1 MTEVPKENGIFVDMK
16 RFFICLALA
25 LLLMGFG
32 YFPAMVEQYY
42 SVGLYPVLL
51 SIRLRLTAWVPIS
64 IGDFFYIIVCI
75 YLIYKLVISL
85 IKIKKEGIYGGK
97 VWRVSAIILLV
108 WASFK
113 LLWGFNYDRLG
124 AGHLL
129 DIEQKAYSGAA
140 VDSLV
145 NELIDSLNSTR
156 KQINEE
162 KIQVDTLP
170 ANNPAAY
177 FTMAQEAY
185 NKAKGAYPFLPKQA
199 PRVKATLFNPLADY
213 LGFTGYFNPFTA
225 EGQVRTDMPGLELPF
240 VACHETAHMLG
251 FASESEANLIGYL
264 VATKSDNPYVRY
276 SAYNEIFTYAQ
287 REQFVM
293 MAQQK
298 DSVGF
303 VGAVAQNRARL
314 DTLVKQDRKAVRRFF
329 NKHRSSV
336 APIMSGVYEQY
347 LFLNKQNAGLKSYD
361 EVIGWII
368 DLKRKQLKIIN

>member
-16 RFFICLALA
+16 RFFIYLALA
-25 LLLMGFG
+25 LLLLVFG

-42 SVGLYPVLL
+42 SAGLYPALL
-51 SIRLRLTAWVPIS
+51 SLRLWITAWVPFS
-64 IGDFFYIIVCI
+64 IGDLLYIIVCI
-75 YLIYKLVISL
+75 YLIYKLIRSL
-85 IKIKKEGIYGGK
+85 FNIKKEGINRRK
-97 VWRVSAIILLV
+97 IWRASAIILLV
-108 WASFK
+108 WISFK
-113 LLWGFNYDRLG
+113 LLWGLNYDRLG

-156 KQINEE
+156 KLLTQA

-170 ANNPAAY
+170 VGNPAPY
-177 FTMAQEAY
+177 FAMAQEAY
-185 NKAKGAYPFLPKQA
+185 QCAKTSYTFLPKQA

-213 LGFTGYFNPFTA
+213 VGFTGYFNPFTA

-264 VATKSDNPYVRY
+264 VATKSTNPYVRY

-287 REQFVM
+287 REQFVQL
-293 MAQQK
+293 AQQK
-298 DSVGF
+298 DSVRF
-303 VGAVAQNRARL
+303 MGAVAQNRARL
-314 DTLVKQDRKAVRRFF
+314 DTLVKQDRKAVRNFF
-329 NKHRSSV
+329 SRHRSSV

-361 EVIGWII
+361 EVIGWLI
-368 DLKRKQLKIIN
+368 DLKRKQQKIK

>member
-16 RFFICLALA
+16 RFFIYLALA
-25 LLLMGFG
+25 LLLLVFG

-42 SVGLYPVLL
+42 SAGLYPALL
-51 SIRLRLTAWVPIS
+51 SLRLWITAWVPFS
-64 IGDFFYIIVCI
+64 IGDLIYIIVCI
-75 YLIYKLVISL
+75 YLIYNLIRSLVN
-85 IKIKKEGIYGGK
+85 IKKEGINKGK
-97 VWRVSAIILLV
+97 IWRASAIILLV
-108 WASFK
+108 WISFK
-113 LLWGFNYDRLG
+113 LLWGLNYDRLG

-129 DIEQKAYSGAA
+129 DIEQKAYSGEA

-156 KQINEE
+156 KLLTQV

-170 ANNPAAY
+170 VGNPAPY
-177 FTMAQEAY
+177 FSWAQEAY
-185 NKAKGAYPFLPKQA
+185 QRAKTSYTFLPKQA

-213 LGFTGYFNPFTA
+213 VGFTGYFNPFTA

-264 VATKSDNPYVRY
+264 VAIQSTNPYVRY

-287 REQFVM
+287 REQFVQL
-293 MAQQK
+293 AQQK

-303 VGAVAQNRARL
+303 MGAVAHNRARL
-314 DTLVKQDRKAVRRFF
+314 DTLVKQDRQALRRFF
-329 NKHRSSV
+329 NRHRSSV

-361 EVIGWII
+361 EVIGWLI
-368 DLKRKQLKIIN
+368 DVKRKQQKNN

>member
-16 RFFICLALA
+16 RFFIYLALA
-25 LLLMGFG
+25 LLLLVFG

-42 SVGLYPVLL
+42 SAGLYPALL
-51 SIRLRLTAWVPIS
+51 SLRLWLTVWVPFS
-64 IGDFFYIIVCI
+64 IGDLLYIIVCI
-75 YLIYKLVISL
+75 YLIYKLIRSL
-85 IKIKKEGIYGGK
+85 IQIKKEGVSKGK
-97 VWRVSAIILLV
+97 VWRASAIILLV
-108 WASFK
+108 WISFK
-113 LLWGFNYDRLG
+113 LLWGLNYDRLG

-129 DIEQKAYSGAA
+129 DIEQKAYSSAA

-156 KQINEE
+156 KLLTQA

-170 ANNPAAY
+170 VGNPAPY
-177 FTMAQEAY
+177 FSLAQEAY
-185 NKAKGAYPFLPKQA
+185 QRAKTSYAFLPTQA

-213 LGFTGYFNPFTA
+213 VGFTGYFNPFTA

-251 FASESEANLIGYL
+251 FASESEANLMGYL

-287 REQFVM
+287 REQFVLL
-293 MAQQK
+293 AQQK
-298 DSVGF
+298 DSVRF
-303 VGAVAQNRARL
+303 MGAVAHNRARL
-314 DTLVKQDRKAVRRFF
+314 DTLVKQDRKAVRNFF
-329 NKHRSSV
+329 NRHRSSV

-361 EVIGWII
+361 EVIGWLI
-368 DLKRKQLKIIN
+368 DVKRKQQKNN

>member
-1 MTEVPKENGIFVDMK
+1 MMEVPKENGIFVDMK
-16 RFFICLALA
+16 RFFIYLALA

-32 YFPAMVEQYY
+32 YFPAMVERCY
-42 SVGLYPVLL
+42 SAGLYPVLL
-51 SIRLRLTAWVPIS
+51 NVRLWITAWLPFS
-64 IGDFFYIIVCI
+64 IGDLLYIVVCI
-75 YLIYKLVISL
+75 YLIYKLIRSL
-85 IKIKKEGIYGGK
+85 IHIKKEGITKAK
-97 VWRVSAIILLV
+97 VWRASAIILLV
-108 WASFK
+108 WISFK
-113 LLWGFNYDRLG
+113 LLWGLNYDRLG

-156 KQINEE
+156 KLLTQV

-170 ANNPAAY
+170 VGNPAPY
-177 FTMAQEAY
+177 FSWAQEAY
-185 NKAKGAYPFLPKQA
+185 QRAKTSYTFLPKQA

-213 LGFTGYFNPFTA
+213 VGFTGYFNPFTA

-264 VATKSDNPYVRY
+264 VAIQSTNPYVRY

-287 REQFVM
+287 REQFVQL
-293 MAQQK
+293 AQQK
-298 DSVGF
+298 DSVRF
-303 VGAVAQNRARL
+303 MGAVAHNRARL
-314 DTLVKQDRKAVRRFF
+314 DTLVKQDRQALRRFF
-329 NKHRSSV
+329 NRHRSSV

-361 EVIGWII
+361 EVIGWLI
-368 DLKRKQLKIIN
+368 DVKRKQQKNN

>member
-16 RFFICLALA
+16 RFFIYGALA

-32 YFPAMVEQYY
+32 YFPAQVEGWY
-42 SVGLYPVLL
+42 SGPLYPVLL
-51 SIRLRLTAWVPIS
+51 NARLWLTGWAPFS
-64 IGDFFYIIVCI
+64 IGDLLYIIVFIC
-75 YLIYKLVISL
+75 LIYKLIRSL
-85 IKIKKEGIYGGK
+85 IHIKKEGITKAK
-97 VWRVSAIILLV
+97 VWRASAIILLV
-108 WASFK
+108 WISFK
-113 LLWGFNYDRLG
+113 LLWGLNYDRLG

-129 DIEQKAYSGAA
+129 DIEQKAYSGEA

-156 KQINEE
+156 KQLTQA

-170 ANNPAAY
+170 VGNPAPY
-177 FTMAQEAY
+177 FSWAQEAY
-185 NKAKGAYPFLPKQA
+185 QRAKTSYTFLPKQA

-213 LGFTGYFNPFTA
+213 VGFTGYFNPFTA

-264 VATKSDNPYVRY
+264 VAIQSTNPYVRY

-287 REQFVM
+287 REQFVQL
-293 MAQQK
+293 AQQK

-303 VGAVAQNRARL
+303 MGAVAHNRARL
-314 DTLVKQDRKAVRRFF
+314 DTLVKQDRQALRRFF
-329 NKHRSSV
+329 NRHRSSV

-361 EVIGWII
+361 EVIGWLI
-368 DLKRKQLKIIN
+368 DVKRKQQKNN

>member
-16 RFFICLALA
+16 RFFIYLALS
-25 LLLMGFG
+25 LLLLGFG

-42 SVGLYPVLL
+42 SAGMYPVLL
-51 SIRLRLTAWVPIS
+51 SLRLWLTAWVPFS
-64 IGDFFYIIVCI
+64 IGDLLYIIVCI
-75 YLIYKLVISL
+75 YLIYNLIRSL
-85 IKIKKEGIYGGK
+85 IQIKKEGVNRGE
-97 VWRVSAIILLV
+97 VWRASAIILLV
-108 WASFK
+108 WISFK
-113 LLWGFNYDRLG
+113 LLWGLNYDRLG

-156 KQINEE
+156 KLLTQA

-170 ANNPAAY
+170 VGNPAPY

-185 NKAKGAYPFLPKQA
+185 QRAKTSYPFLPKEA

-213 LGFTGYFNPFTA
+213 VGFTGYFNPFTA

-264 VATKSDNPYVRY
+264 VATKSANPYVRY

-287 REQFVM
+287 REQFVLL
-293 MAQQK
+293 AQQK
-298 DSVGF
+298 DSVRF
-303 VGAVAQNRARL
+303 MGAVAQNRARL
-314 DTLVKQDRKAVRRFF
+314 DTLVKQDRKAVRNFF
-329 NKHRSSV
+329 NRHRSSV

-361 EVIGWII
+361 EVIGWLI
-368 DLKRKQLKIIN
+368 DLKRKQQKIK

>member
-16 RFFICLALA
+16 RFFIYLALA

-32 YFPAMVEQYY
+32 YFPAMVERYY
-42 SVGLYPVLL
+42 SSGLYPVLL
-51 SIRLRLTAWVPIS
+51 DVRLWITAWLPFS
-64 IGDFFYIIVCI
+64 IGDLLYIFVCI
-75 YLIYKLVISL
+75 YLIYKLIRSL
-85 IKIKKEGIYGGK
+85 IHIKKEGISKAK
-97 VWRVSAIILLV
+97 VWRASAIILLV
-108 WASFK
+108 WISFK
-113 LLWGFNYDRLG
+113 LLWGLNYDRLG

-156 KQINEE
+156 KLLTQV

-170 ANNPAAY
+170 VGNPAPY
-177 FTMAQEAY
+177 FSWAQEAY
-185 NKAKGAYPFLPKQA
+185 QRAKTSYTFLPKQA

-213 LGFTGYFNPFTA
+213 VGFTGYFNPFTA

-264 VATKSDNPYVRY
+264 VAIQSTNPYVRY

-287 REQFVM
+287 REQFVLL
-293 MAQQK
+293 AQQK

-303 VGAVAQNRARL
+303 MGAVAQNRARL
-314 DTLVKQDRKAVRRFF
+314 DTLVKQDRQALRRFF
-329 NKHRSSV
+329 NRHRSSV
-336 APIMSGVYEQY
+336 APIMAGVYEQY

-361 EVIGWII
+361 EVIGWLI
-368 DLKRKQLKIIN
+368 DVKRKQQKNN

>member
-16 RFFICLALA
+16 RFFIYLAFA

-32 YFPAMVEQYY
+32 YYPAQVEGWY
-42 SVGLYPVLL
+42 SGPLYPVLL
-51 SIRLRLTAWVPIS
+51 NARLWLTGWAPFS
-64 IGDFFYIIVCI
+64 IGDLLYIIVCI
-75 YLIYKLVISL
+75 YLIYKSIRGI
-85 IKIKKEGIYGGK
+85 IKIKKEGLDGGK
-97 VWRVSAIILLV
+97 LWRASAIILLV
-108 WASFK
+108 WISFK
-113 LLWGFNYDRLG
+113 LLWGLNYDRLG

-129 DIEQKAYSGAA
+129 DIEQKAYSGEA

-156 KQINEE
+156 KQINDL

-170 ANNPAAY
+170 ASNPAAY

-185 NKAKGAYPFLPKQA
+185 NKDKGSYPFLPKRA

-213 LGFTGYFNPFTA
+213 VGFTGYFNPFTA

-264 VATKSDNPYVRY
+264 VAIQSTNPYVRY

-287 REQFVM
+287 REQFVQL
-293 MAQQK
+293 AQQK

-303 VGAVAQNRARL
+303 MGAVAHNRARL
-314 DTLVKQDRKAVRRFF
+314 DTLVKQDRQALRRFF
-329 NKHRSSV
+329 NRHRSSV

-361 EVIGWII
+361 EVIGWLI
-368 DLKRKQLKIIN
+368 DVKRKQQKNN

>member
-16 RFFICLALA
+16 RFFIYLALA
-25 LLLMGFG
+25 LLLLVFG

-42 SVGLYPVLL
+42 SAGLYPALL
-51 SIRLRLTAWVPIS
+51 SLRLWLTVWVPFS
-64 IGDFFYIIVCI
+64 IGDLLYIIVFI
-75 YLIYKLVISL
+75 YLIYKLIRSL
-85 IKIKKEGIYGGK
+85 IQIKKEGANRAK
-97 VWRVSAIILLV
+97 VWRASAIILLV
-108 WASFK
+108 WISFK
-113 LLWGFNYDRLG
+113 LLWGLNYDRLG

-129 DIEQKAYSGAA
+129 DIEQKAYSSAA

-156 KQINEE
+156 KLLTQA

-170 ANNPAAY
+170 VGNPAPY
-177 FTMAQEAY
+177 FSLAQEAY
-185 NKAKGAYPFLPKQA
+185 QRAKTSYAFLPTQA

-213 LGFTGYFNPFTA
+213 VGFTGYFNPFTA

-251 FASESEANLIGYL
+251 FASESEANLMGYL

-287 REQFVM
+287 REQFVIL
-293 MAQQK
+293 AQQK
-298 DSVGF
+298 DSVRF
-303 VGAVAQNRARL
+303 MGAVAQNRARL
-314 DTLVKQDRKAVRRFF
+314 DTLVKQDRKAVRNFF
-329 NKHRSSV
+329 SRHRSSV

-361 EVIGWII
+361 EVIGWLI
-368 DLKRKQLKIIN
+368 DVKRKQQKNN

>member
-1 MTEVPKENGIFVDMK
+1 MTEVPKEIGIFVDMK
-16 RFFICLALA
+16 RFFVCLALA
-25 LLLMGFG
+25 LLLIGFG
-32 YFPAMVEQYY
+32 SFPAAVEHYY
-42 SVGLYPVLL
+42 SSGMYPVLL
-51 SIRLRLTAWVPIS
+51 SLRLWLTAWVPFS
-64 IGDFFYIIVCI
+64 IGDLLYIIVCI
-75 YLIYKLVISL
+75 YLIYKLIRSL
-85 IKIKKEGIYGGK
+85 IHIKKEGVNRGK
-97 VWRVSAIILLV
+97 IWRASAIILLV
-108 WASFK
+108 WISFK

-156 KQINEE
+156 KQISDA

-170 ANNPAAY
+170 VGNPAPY
-177 FTMAQEAY
+177 FAMAQEAY
-185 NKAKGAYPFLPKQA
+185 NNAQSRYPFLPKQA

-213 LGFTGYFNPFTA
+213 VGFTGYFNPFTA

-264 VATKSDNPYVRY
+264 VATKSANPYVRY
-276 SAYNEIFTYAQ
+276 SAYNEIFSYAQ
-287 REQFVM
+287 REQFVLL
-293 MAQQK
+293 AQQK

-303 VGAVAQNRARL
+303 MGAVAHNRARL
-314 DTLVKQDRKAVRRFF
+314 DTLVKQDRKAVRNFF
-329 NKHRSSV
+329 NRHRSSV

-361 EVIGWII
+361 EVIGWLI
-368 DLKRKQLKIIN
+368 DLKRKQQKNN

>member
-16 RFFICLALA
+16 RFFIYLALA
-25 LLLMGFG
+25 LLLLVFG

-42 SVGLYPVLL
+42 SAGLYPALL
-51 SIRLRLTAWVPIS
+51 SLRLWITAWVPFS
-64 IGDFFYIIVCI
+64 IGDLLYIIVCI
-75 YLIYKLVISL
+75 YLIYKLIRSL
-85 IKIKKEGIYGGK
+85 VNIKKEGINRRK
-97 VWRVSAIILLV
+97 IWRASAIILLV
-108 WASFK
+108 WISFK
-113 LLWGFNYDRLG
+113 LLWGLNYDRLG

-156 KQINEE
+156 KQLSEA

-170 ANNPAAY
+170 VGNPAPY

-185 NKAKGAYPFLPKQA
+185 QRAKTSYTFLPKQA

-213 LGFTGYFNPFTA
+213 VGFTGYFNPFTA

-264 VATKSDNPYVRY
+264 VATKSANPYVRY
-276 SAYNEIFTYAQ
+276 SAYNEIFSYAQ
-287 REQFVM
+287 REQFVLL
-293 MAQQK
+293 AQQK

-303 VGAVAQNRARL
+303 MGAVAHNRARL
-314 DTLVKQDRKAVRRFF
+314 DTLVKQDRKAVRNFF
-329 NKHRSSV
+329 NRHRSSV

-361 EVIGWII
+361 EVIGWLI
-368 DLKRKQLKIIN
+368 DLKRKQQKIK

>member
-1 MTEVPKENGIFVDMK
+1 MTEVPKEIGIFVDMK
-16 RFFICLALA
+16 RFFVCLALA
-25 LLLMGFG
+25 LLLIGFG
-32 YFPAMVEQYY
+32 SFPAAVEHYY
-42 SVGLYPVLL
+42 SSGMYPVLL
-51 SIRLRLTAWVPIS
+51 SLRLWLTAWVPFS
-64 IGDFFYIIVCI
+64 IGDLLYIIVCI
-75 YLIYKLVISL
+75 YLIYKLIRSL
-85 IKIKKEGIYGGK
+85 IHIKKEGVNRGK
-97 VWRVSAIILLV
+97 IWRASAIILLV
-108 WASFK
+108 WISFK

-156 KQINEE
+156 KQISDA

-170 ANNPAAY
+170 VGNPAPY
-177 FTMAQEAY
+177 FAMAQEAY
-185 NKAKGAYPFLPKQA
+185 NNAQSRYPFLPKQA

-213 LGFTGYFNPFTA
+213 VGFTGYFNPFTA

-251 FASESEANLIGYL
+251 FASESEANLMGYL
-264 VATKSDNPYVRY
+264 VAIKSDNPYVRY

-287 REQFVM
+287 REQFVLL
-293 MAQQK
+293 AQQK

-303 VGAVAQNRARL
+303 MGAVAHNRARL
-314 DTLVKQDRKAVRRFF
+314 DTLVKQDRKAVRNFF
-329 NKHRSSV
+329 NRHRSSV

-361 EVIGWII
+361 EVIGWLI
-368 DLKRKQLKIIN
+368 DLKRKQQKNN

>member
-16 RFFICLALA
+16 IFFVCLALA
-25 LLLMGFG
+25 LLFMGFG
-32 YFPAMVEQYY
+32 YFPAQVEEWY
-42 SVGLYPVLL
+42 SGQLYPVLL
-51 SIRLRLTAWVPIS
+51 TLRLWLTAWVPFS
-64 IGDFFYIIVCI
+64 IGDLLYVIIFI
-75 YLIYKLVISL
+75 YLIYKLIRNL
-85 IKIKKEGIYGGK
+85 ININKEGVNRGK
-97 VWRVSAIILLV
+97 VWRASAIVLLV
-108 WASFK
+108 WISFK
-113 LLWGFNYDRLG
+113 LLWGLNYDRLG

-129 DIEQKAYSGAA
+129 DIEQKAYSRAA

-156 KQINEE
+156 KQIIDA

-170 ANNPAAY
+170 VGNPAPYFSGAQDAY
-177 FTMAQEAY
+177 QTAKTAY
-185 NKAKGAYPFLPKQA
+185 TFLPNHA
-199 PRVKATLFNPLADY
+199 PKVKATLFNPLADY
-213 LGFTGYFNPFTA
+213 VGFTGYFNPFTA

-264 VATKSDNPYVRY
+264 VATKSTNPYVRY

-287 REQFVM
+287 REQFVLL
-293 MAQQK
+293 AQQK

-303 VGAVAQNRARL
+303 MGAVAHNRARL
-314 DTLVKQDRKAVRRFF
+314 DTLVKQDRKAVRNFF

-361 EVIGWII
+361 EVIGWLI
-368 DLKRKQLKIIN
+368 DLKRKQQK

>member
-16 RFFICLALA
+16 RFFIYLALA

-32 YFPAMVEQYY
+32 YFPAMVERCY
-42 SVGLYPVLL
+42 SAGLYPVLL
-51 SIRLRLTAWVPIS
+51 NVRLWITAWLPFS
-64 IGDFFYIIVCI
+64 IGDLLYIVVCI
-75 YLIYKLVISL
+75 YLIYKLIRSL
-85 IKIKKEGIYGGK
+85 IHIKKEGITKAK
-97 VWRVSAIILLV
+97 VWRASAIILLV
-108 WASFK
+108 WISFK
-113 LLWGFNYDRLG
+113 LLWGLNYDRLG

-129 DIEQKAYSGAA
+129 DIEQKAYSGEA

-156 KQINEE
+156 KLLTQA

-170 ANNPAAY
+170 VGNPAPY
-177 FTMAQEAY
+177 FSWAQEAY
-185 NKAKGAYPFLPKQA
+185 QRAKTSYTFLPKQA

-213 LGFTGYFNPFTA
+213 VGFTGYFNPFTA

-264 VATKSDNPYVRY
+264 VAIQSTNPYVRY

-287 REQFVM
+287 REQFVQL
-293 MAQQK
+293 AQQK

-303 VGAVAQNRARL
+303 MGAVAHNRARL
-314 DTLVKQDRKAVRRFF
+314 DTLVKQDRKAVRNFF
-329 NKHRSSV
+329 NRHRSSV

-361 EVIGWII
+361 EVIGWLI
-368 DLKRKQLKIIN
+368 DLRNKNIP

>member
-1 MTEVPKENGIFVDMK
+1 MTEVPKEIGIFVDMK
-16 RFFICLALA
+16 RFFVCLALA
-25 LLLMGFG
+25 LLLIGFG
-32 YFPAMVEQYY
+32 SFPAAVEHYY
-42 SVGLYPVLL
+42 SSGMYPVLL
-51 SIRLRLTAWVPIS
+51 SLRLWLTAWVPFS
-64 IGDFFYIIVCI
+64 IGDLLYIIVCI
-75 YLIYKLVISL
+75 YLIYKLINSL
-85 IKIKKEGIYGGK
+85 IHIKKEGVNRGK
-97 VWRVSAIILLV
+97 IWRASAIILLV
-108 WASFK
+108 WISFK

-156 KQINEE
+156 KQISDA

-170 ANNPAAY
+170 VGNPAPY
-177 FTMAQEAY
+177 FAMAQEAY
-185 NKAKGAYPFLPKQA
+185 NNAQSRYPFLPKQA

-213 LGFTGYFNPFTA
+213 VGFTGYFNPFTA

-264 VATKSDNPYVRY
+264 VATKSANPYVRY
-276 SAYNEIFTYAQ
+276 SAYNEIFSYAQ
-287 REQFVM
+287 REQFVLL
-293 MAQQK
+293 AQQK

-303 VGAVAQNRARL
+303 MGAVAHNRARL
-314 DTLVKQDRKAVRRFF
+314 DTLVKQDRKAVRNFF
-329 NKHRSSV
+329 NRHRSSV

-361 EVIGWII
+361 EVIGWLI
-368 DLKRKQLKIIN
+368 DLKRKQQKNN